1 MEQVQTAS
9 AGLHYPYCVDG
20 AGTCPPEDCGGTPG
34 YSHLKV
40 ILADP
45 AHEEHHAVAH
55 RPCYATPRQDVRADL
70 AS

>member
-1 MEQVQTAS
+1 
-9 AGLHYPYCVDG
+9 VDG

-34 YSHLKV
+34 YSDLKV